1 MTEQL
6 ELFEVTYVDYKIKM
20 NPYAIQFS
28 DEGPDRLT
36 MEQLERHDFKSGDKF
51 VLYTDTTGKVTLK
64 KDRDSTSTTWSI

>member
-36 MEQLERHDFKSGDKF
+36 MEQLERHDFKSGIS
-51 VLYTDTTGKVTLK
+51 LYCIPIQLAK
-64 KDRDSTSTTWSI
+64 SP